1 VQKSKLD
8 DRYGADV
15 GNIPNANQKGCS
27 QQDYRSEACTATL
40 QQYGRSGEQG
50 PGTRHPVPK
59 DNQDEEIGEEPEE
72 DEEETATLFEQ
83 ASMGHSRVVLPSPQ
97 GTSRKPACMKSS
109 RKKKE
114 EEEEDTAASFV
125 QTSTNHDSVVSPPS
139 ATGSP
144 THTFLGTLKY
154 TSRKPSPISAVQI
167 SWNQGPRFSGKCNF
181 SCGHFIFVLRS
192 VCTSLL

>member
-1 VQKSKLD
+1 MSRVPVQKSKLD

-109 RKKKE
+109 RKKKRRRRRILRLPLYKHLRTMTPWYRPLQPLE
-114 EEEEDTAASFV
+114 V
-125 QTSTNHDSVVSPPS
+125 QRTLFLEHLNIQ
-139 ATGSP
+139 AGSQVQYR
-144 THTFLGTLKY
+144 L
-154 TSRKPSPISAVQI
+154 SR
-167 SWNQGPRFSGKCNF
+167 
-181 SCGHFIFVLRS
+181 
-192 VCTSLL
+192 